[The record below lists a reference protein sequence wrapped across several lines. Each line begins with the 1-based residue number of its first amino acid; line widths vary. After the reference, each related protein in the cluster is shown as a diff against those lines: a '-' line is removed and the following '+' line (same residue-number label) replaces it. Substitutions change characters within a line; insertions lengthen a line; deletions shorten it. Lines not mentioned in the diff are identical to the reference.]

1 MKDWF
6 EWNGVRCTDHG
17 IYVLE
22 QPPPTIPKERVTYT
36 DIPGRPGSL
45 TTLEGDDVYEDVTLT
60 AKCMVADPDVIPVLA
75 GWLKGGGTVTFG
87 DNIRR
92 MREAGTV
99 IYLERPLAELSQ
111 KNRPLSQAKGVETL
125 FAQRKPL
132 YETAAHLTVAVQSTP
147 DQTVDAILQQLGEAK
162 E

>member
-45 TTLEGDDVYEDVTLT
+45 TTLEGDDVY
-60 AKCMVADPDVIPVLA
+60 
-75 GWLKGGGTVTFG
+75 
-87 DNIRR
+87 
-92 MREAGTV
+92 
-99 IYLERPLAELSQ
+99 
-111 KNRPLSQAKGVETL
+111 
-125 FAQRKPL
+125 
-132 YETAAHLTVAVQSTP
+132 
-147 DQTVDAILQQLGEAK
+147 
-162 E
+162 

>member
-75 GWLKGGGTVTFG
+75 GWLKGGVTVTWL
-87 DNIRR
+87 
-92 MREAGTV
+92 EASLQLCEPRGWLLLCPHVKVHGRKNTV
-99 IYLERPLAELSQ
+99 VHPPHGAWRA
-111 KNRPLSQAKGVETL
+111 
-125 FAQRKPL
+125 
-132 YETAAHLTVAVQSTP
+132 
-147 DQTVDAILQQLGEAK
+147 
-162 E
+162 